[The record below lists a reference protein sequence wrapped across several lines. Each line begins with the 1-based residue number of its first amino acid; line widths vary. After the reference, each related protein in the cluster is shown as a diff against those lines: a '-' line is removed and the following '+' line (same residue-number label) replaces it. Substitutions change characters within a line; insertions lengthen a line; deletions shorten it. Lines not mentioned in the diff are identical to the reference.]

1 MIFNHATA
9 YLAAAQKKI
18 TTSCTHLFNSPILKN
33 FLIYSCGSIMLR
45 GIAIFLAPITL
56 NILSPAAY
64 GLFSLVTSFNN
75 IFIACIGLGLRQVFY
90 IEYFHC
96 DDVERKSMTNII
108 LGIYV
113 VVVTPIIALCAC
125 NTHIL
130 NSYVF
135 NNNASSA
142 IVVLCLAYS
151 FIFFFVELF
160 YQHLQYASKALPLTM
175 LQITAALTTLSCTV
189 FFLWWMRLGI
199 IGILCGYI
207 IGMFGSLSLAL
218 YWYMKENYWVAFSF
232 KQTKEK
238 FFSYIILGLPF
249 IPSILFAWALSS
261 GDKWVL
267 THYATLHD
275 VGIYAIADAFS
286 QLFYMVVLYPLGS
299 SYVPWLFS
307 SFAQN
312 KDDLMSVERK
322 NRKMMYVT
330 MMCTALLITIGY
342 ILGKPIIY
350 WALPHHYHESVQYIW
365 LILMGN
371 VFLMGTYFASGIIQ
385 FHKKTYFLAF
395 ALCIPALTNIGLNI
409 LLIPYFGIYGC
420 AGATLLAY
428 IGYFL
433 LTLWYNKSLCKKLN
447 IY

>member
-1 MIFNHATA
+1 MSFHANT
-9 YLAAAQKKI
+9 YLSNMHKKI
-18 TTSCTHLFNSPILKN
+18 TTIYARAFSSVVIKN
-33 FLIYSCGSIMLR
+33 FLIYGCGSILLR
-45 GIAIFLAPITL
+45 GITIFLAPITL
-56 NILSPAAY
+56 NILTPAHY

-96 DDVERKSMTNII
+96 DDVERKSMTNTI

-113 VVVTPIIALCAC
+113 LINVPIIILCAC
-125 NTHIL
+125 NSQLL
-130 NSYVF
+130 NAYVF
-135 NNNASSA
+135 NNNATPTL
-142 IVVLCLAYS
+142 IFLCLLYS

-160 YQHLQYASKALPLTM
+160 YQHLQYASKALSLTM

-189 FFLWWMRLGI
+189 YFLWWLRLGI

-207 IGMFGSLSLAL
+207 MGLLGVFCASI
-218 YWYMKENYWVAFSF
+218 YWYMKENYWATFSF

-312 KDDLMSVERK
+312 KHDLMCIERK

-330 MMCTALLITIGY
+330 MLCTALLITVGY

-350 WALPHHYHESVQYIW
+350 WVLPHHYHESVRYVW

-385 FHKKTYFLAF
+385 YHKKTYFLAF
-395 ALCIPALTNIGLNI
+395 ALCVPALLNICLNI

-420 AGATLLAY
+420 AGATLFAY
-428 IGYFL
+428 FCYFVVTVL
-433 LTLWYNKSLCKKLN
+433 YNKHLCKKLN
-447 IY
+447 KF